1 MKPHFRI
8 FVANQKTWLYE
19 RSSLMIYIPVVFDD
33 DLHETRFIWHG
44 ILIPQLF
51 AYIIGKSK
59 CTPFLF
65 CILASVCLERNY
77 TCVIGKT
84 WFYITRYFE
93 CYGKEVTRKY
103 FFADNGPE
111 LLNVSIRRIRLN
123 SRISLRPWSFRI
135 DNFWHYQQ
143 KNL

>member
-19 RSSLMIYIPVVFDD
+19 RSSLMIYIPVGFDD

-65 CILASVCLERNY
+65 CTLASVCLERNY

-103 FFADNGPE
+103 IFAYNG
-111 LLNVSIRRIRLN
+111 SY
-123 SRISLRPWSFRI
+123 FRI
-135 DNFWHYQQ
+135 
-143 KNL
+143 

>member
-1 MKPHFRI
+1 
-8 FVANQKTWLYE
+8 
-19 RSSLMIYIPVVFDD
+19 MIYIPVVFDD
-33 DLHETRFIWHG
+33 DLHEPRFIWHG

-59 CTPFLF
+59 CTSFLF
-65 CILASVCLERNY
+65 CTLASVCIERNY

-103 FFADNGPE
+103 IFAYKGSYFRIFEYAYHQTYLENAKNHLS
-111 LLNVSIRRIRLN
+111 LLNVIKMLLLS
-123 SRISLRPWSFRI
+123 
-135 DNFWHYQQ
+135 
-143 KNL
+143 

>member
-8 FVANQKTWLYE
+8 FAANQKTWLYE

-59 CTPFLF
+59 HTPFLF
-65 CILASVCLERNY
+65 CTLASVCIERNY

-84 WFYITRYFE
+84 WSYITRYFE
-93 CYGKEVTRKY
+93 CYGKDVTRKY
-103 FFADNGPE
+103 LIPE
-111 LLNVSIRRIRLN
+111 RALFLFLYSTLV
-123 SRISLRPWSFRI
+123 
-135 DNFWHYQQ
+135 
-143 KNL
+143 